1 MNRTMA
7 VLGVGRGWKRTKRK
21 EERGQVDQERGNKM
35 SRTETREHV
44 AKLAEVCSTPPLE
57 EEKPRP

>member
-1 MNRTMA
+1 MREEE
-7 VLGVGRGWKRTKRK
+7 KRDRE